1 MYYKR
6 YQHRWNIKNSLQAT
20 PWFLEQRKCVSA
32 KLDLSKFYKRRR
44 SDDTWLEEQSI
55 MADSDFKEAIDVD
68 ITNDD
73 ELKKMSKKINECQKR
88 SRA

>member
-1 MYYKR
+1 M
-6 YQHRWNIKNSLQAT
+6 QAT
-20 PWFLEQRKCVSA
+20 PWFLEQRKVVSA
-32 KLDLSKFYKRRR
+32 KLDLTKFYKRRR

-73 ELKKMSKKINECQKR
+73 ELKKMIKKINECKKR